1 MSSPLEVARIPSG
14 MYNPI
19 VDIENAGREKK
30 TRAKKMTALPFFR
43 VTHDGLSEGGT
54 TRSPRDEDRVKN
66 LPIQQV
72 LFTTTGVVNLFFQVE
87 EKEKEKRVS

>member
-1 MSSPLEVARIPSG
+1 
-14 MYNPI
+14 MYNLKMR
-19 VDIENAGREKK
+19 DAKK
-30 TRAKKMTALPFFR
+30 NTRAKKMTARPFFR

-66 LPIQQV
+66 LPIQRV